1 MGVLLAIACIAMVVP
16 LMMVVTT
23 IAGEFEMG
31 GEAQMAL
38 TFMPLILFGLSQWLF
53 ALPLGFYLRYR
64 GKTDTAAGLW
74 TTAGVVMLL
83 NGACYG
89 LLMGL
94 SI

>member
-1 MGVLLAIACIAMVVP
+1 LIQLSGV
-16 LMMVVTT
+16 
-23 IAGEFEMG
+23 EFCVS
-31 GEAQMAL
+31 GEARIGLM
-38 TFMPLILFGLSQWLF
+38 FMPMILFGLSQWLF

-64 GKTDTAAGLW
+64 GRSDTAAGLW

-89 LLMGL
+89 LMMGL